1 MSEAPLLIHCG
12 VSDSQRHHGHT
23 VHVVRH
29 ALRFLH
35 VPVNPAGPR
44 DPLQVT
50 STTATHNSSNKACG
64 ELFKQI
70 TIGNVQDMRVNH
82 TVLNPGKIYGP

>member
-1 MSEAPLLIHCG
+1 MLLSCHVSEAPVLIHCV

-50 STTATHNSSNKACG
+50 STTTTHKSSVKTCG
-64 ELFKQI
+64 ELFKPI
-70 TIGNVQDMRVNH
+70 SIGDMQDKVNH
-82 TVLNPGKIYGP
+82 TVNT